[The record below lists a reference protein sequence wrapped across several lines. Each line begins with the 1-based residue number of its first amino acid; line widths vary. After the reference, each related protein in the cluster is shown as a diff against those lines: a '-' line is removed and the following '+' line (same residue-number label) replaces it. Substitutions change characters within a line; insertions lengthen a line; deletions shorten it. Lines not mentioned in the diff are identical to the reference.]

1 MKTKIINAIQ
11 QVLNN
16 DKNLSKESR
25 IKLEEALAQA
35 KASKTHGDLKDVL
48 KQILFFIRY
57 FFED

>member
-11 QVLNN
+11 HVLNN

-25 IKLEEALAQA
+25 IKLEEALAKA
-35 KASKTHGDLKDVL
+35 KASKTYGDIKDVL